1 MNEKNCK
8 KVYLHS
14 FGCKVNQYE
23 TQLLREGIIRFG
35 NSVVDSYENADVCVI
50 NSCTVTHKADAD
62 CRQLIRKI
70 LSANLQTK
78 VVVAG
83 CYAVRAPEEIVN
95 ISSRIEICPEK
106 EEILALLCP
115 SLITHQSLLIT
126 NFDGHTRAFVKIQ
139 DGCDAFCS
147 FCIVPY
153 VRAKLVSRIPEEIIA
168 EIKCLVKNGYKE
180 IVLTG
185 IRLGKYQALGTRHEA
200 RGWEDERYD
209 LVGLLK
215 DLERIDGLYRIRLSS
230 IEINEITDDLLELM
244 VNSKK
249 ICPHLHIPLQS
260 GDNEILKLMNRTYQT
275 EEYAEKIYQARSY
288 LPEVGITT
296 DVMAGFPGEKEENF
310 LRSYEFVKWIEFSGL
325 HVFPY
330 SLRPGTKA
338 AEFKF
343 QVSPKIKKIRTQK
356 FLELGY
362 YLRKRF
368 KEKFINQEMD
378 VLLDKKE
385 KDFFS
390 GFTPNGIRI
399 KVNPAPHRCGVNWG
413 RKNEIARIKI
423 N

>member
-23 TQLLREGIIRFG
+23 TQLLSEGIIHFG
-35 NSVVDSYENADVCVI
+35 NSVVDSYENADVCVV

-70 LSANLQTK
+70 LSANLQTRI
-78 VVVAG
+78 VVTG
-83 CYAVRAPEEIVN
+83 CYAVRAPEEIRSTCSE
-95 ISSRIEICPEK
+95 SSQVEILPEK
-106 EEILALLCP
+106 NNFFPSLGFPLVPRASRLPGLGGQA
-115 SLITHQSLLIT
+115 SLITGF
-126 NFDGHTRAFVKIQ
+126 NGHTRAFVKIQ

-153 VRAKLVSRIPEEIIA
+153 VRPKLVSRAPEEIVT

-185 IRLGKYQALGTRHEA
+185 IRLGKFKIQNAKSKIK
-200 RGWEDERYD
+200 D
-209 LVGLLK
+209 LVDLLK
-215 DLERIDGLYRIRLSS
+215 ELEKINGLYRIRLSS
-230 IEINEITDDLLELM
+230 IEISEITNDLLELM
-244 VNSKK
+244 ANSKK

-260 GDNEILKLMNRTYQT
+260 GDNEILELMDRTYRI
-275 EEYAEKIYQARSY
+275 EEYAEKIYQIRSY

-296 DVMAGFPGEKEENF
+296 DVMVGFPGEKEDNF
-310 LRSYEFVKWIEFSGL
+310 LRSYEFVKWMEFSGL

-330 SLRPGTKA
+330 SLRPGTRA
-338 AEFKF
+338 AEFKS
-343 QVSPKIKKIRTQK
+343 QVPPKIKKIRVQK
-356 FLELGY
+356 FLELDY
-362 YLRKRF
+362 FLREKF
-368 KEKFINQEMD
+368 KEKFVSREID

-385 KDFFS
+385 KGFFS
-390 GFTPNGIRI
+390 GFTSNGIRV
-399 KVNPAPHRCGVNWG
+399 KVNSG
-413 RKNEIARIKI
+413 RKNEIMRIKI